1 MVFQV
6 KGLGVAAVII
16 DRTHIGWFVIF
27 VIGSAAALL
36 SYSYFN
42 SIEPNGVTGGTV
54 AGMWFGIAG
63 AGLIVFAM
71 LLSGLRHVPKWWWI
85 GQRQSWLRAHIW
97 LGLLSGVLIL
107 CHSGFRAGGV
117 VEKALWVVLALTL
130 VTGVFGLFLQQILPR
145 LITERVPCETP
156 YEQIPGLCNRL
167 RQEADLIVER
177 VQQRAG
183 LAHAVRSNVE
193 AMYEREIR
201 PFLAGHGPRRS
212 MLEYPDKVEELF
224 ARVTTLPGSEAVK
237 QELGTLQT
245 FCSERRLL
253 AGQERLYFWLHIWL
267 YLHVPAAVALL
278 LLGTVHAFLAS
289 FY

>member
-177 VQQRAG
+177 VQQRRAG
-183 LAHAVRSNVE
+183 SRGPIQRRSDVRARDPAVSGRPRATPLN
-193 AMYEREIR
+193 AGIPRQGGGAIR
-201 PFLAGHGPRRS
+201 PGNDAPR
-212 MLEYPDKVEELF
+212 F
-224 ARVTTLPGSEAVK
+224 
-237 QELGTLQT
+237 
-245 FCSERRLL
+245 
-253 AGQERLYFWLHIWL
+253 
-267 YLHVPAAVALL
+267 
-278 LLGTVHAFLAS
+278 
-289 FY
+289 